1 MWGIFTFAKLSLGGV
16 GDFIFRGRCVKIEVE
31 IVIEVKEEIVVNV
44 EVKESVTRS
53 EEGYVNKKTKSAY
66 ARTEGTLAH

>member
-1 MWGIFTFAKLSLGGV
+1 MK
-16 GDFIFRGRCVKIEVE
+16 CEVE

-44 EVKESVTRS
+44 EVKESVTGS